1 MSENNKKESDFWGEK
16 ASFVSAVVCLIVI
29 FNSVWDIKNDINKNV
44 ALVEIILVLF
54 LMYAILVKK
63 WLDKKLDSKKAR
75 NFSTYLTVCSV
86 IIFVLGL
93 MEQIFQN
100 YFWLVITYIGIILV
114 ILVGSLYLLFG
125 KY

>member
-16 ASFVSAVVCLIVI
+16 ASFVSAVVLLITV
-29 FNSVWDIKNDINKNV
+29 FNSVWDIKNDINEYV
-44 ALVEIILVLF
+44 VGVEIILVLF

-75 NFSTYLTVCSV
+75 NFSNYLTFCSV

-93 MEQIFQN
+93 IVQICHKDI
-100 YFWLVITYIGIILV
+100 LIVIAYIGIILE
-114 ILVGSLYLLFG
+114 ILVGSLLLLFG